1 MKRISTFVM
10 LLCIVVLSANAQL
23 LWKVSGKN
31 LPKAS
36 YVLGTHHLA
45 PLSIL
50 DSIAGIKQAMTE
62 VEQVYG
68 EIVMAEMQTPAAMQ
82 QMQQAILLP
91 GDTTLHTLYTPAQ
104 YDSLAVKV
112 KELMGMDL
120 KMMDKMKPAFLTT
133 QLGVVIAMRAVPG
146 FNPQQQ
152 LDGWCQ
158 AEAQK
163 QGKKVAGLETVDF
176 QMRVLFGSQSLQR
189 QASQLLAGMN
199 HLADMEQQARSMTTA
214 YMTQDLK
221 Q

>member
-82 QMQQAILLP
+82 QAILLP
-91 GDTTLHTLYTPAQ
+91 GDTTFAHAIYPCTIRLSCRKGERTHGY
-104 YDSLAVKV
+104 
-112 KELMGMDL
+112 
-120 KMMDKMKPAFLTT
+120 
-133 QLGVVIAMRAVPG
+133 
-146 FNPQQQ
+146 
-152 LDGWCQ
+152 
-158 AEAQK
+158 
-163 QGKKVAGLETVDF
+163 GLEDD
-176 QMRVLFGSQSLQR
+176 G
-189 QASQLLAGMN
+189 
-199 HLADMEQQARSMTTA
+199 
-214 YMTQDLK
+214 
-221 Q
+221 